1 MAYPSLEGRSVIIT
15 GAGRGFG
22 RLMALGLVAAGARV
36 LGTAGRS
43 QQELQQT
50 AQLAADLGR
59 GEFVGITSDVSQF
72 DACQAC
78 IEKALES
85 FGRIDVLINNA
96 ARGPLEA
103 NDDYFSAKPP
113 FWTAPPEA
121 YARMVQ
127 TNLTGA
133 FFMAR
138 ACTPLMLQQG
148 FGRIVNIS
156 TSRPTMV
163 MQGLAAYGATK
174 AGLEAATVL
183 WAKDLAGSGVT
194 ANVLLPG
201 GPADTALI
209 PGGTI
214 GTRAI
219 KDFKAGQGAAGDEG
233 RTVGILPPEIML
245 PPTLWL
251 SADESA
257 DFNGRRIIA
266 KDWDP
271 DLPPAQAAANATDPI
286 ADAPRVM

>member
-1 MAYPSLEGRSVIIT
+1 MTYSSLKGRSVIVT

-36 LGTAGRS
+36 LGTAGRN
-43 QQELQQT
+43 QAELAQT
-50 AQLAADLGR
+50 ALLATDQGP
-59 GEFVGITSDVSQF
+59 GEFVSAVSDVSSF
-72 DACQAC
+72 ESCEACV
-78 IEKALES
+78 EKALDA
-85 FGRIDVLINNA
+85 FGRVDVLINNA

-103 NDDYFSAKPP
+103 NQDFFSAKPP
-113 FWTAPPEA
+113 FWTSPPDA
-121 YARMVQ
+121 YARMIQ

-138 ACTPLMLQQG
+138 ACTPLMLEQG
-148 FGRIVNIS
+148 FGRIINIS

-163 MQGLAAYGATK
+163 LQGLAAYGASK

-183 WAKDLAGSGVT
+183 WAKDLADSGVT

-209 PGGTI
+209 PGGTV

-219 KDFKAGQGAAGDEG
+219 KGFKAGQGMVGDEG
-233 RTVGILPPEIML
+233 RTLGILPPEIML

-257 DFNGRRIIA
+257 HYNGRRLIA

-271 DLPPAQAAANATDPI
+271 DLPPAQAAANATDPM